1 MFITHTFEAVDIMP
15 RSKTSDKVL
24 CDEREGGGGGMG
36 SCRRNEKGKKYYTD
50 NCCEKF
56 LK

>member
-24 CDEREGGGGGMG
+24 CAEREGGGGGVWG
-36 SCRRNEKGKKYYTD
+36 VVVETKKVRNIMQIIVVK
-50 NCCEKF
+50 NF
-56 LK
+56 